1 MACHAGRPLLLRLR
15 RDGLGK
21 LVGGGIPKRSPLLCH
36 QIVQV
41 PKGAWFPAMQP
52 CSLDVPLLI
61 EHLTSRPHTQHRR
74 RAIGTACRAAT
85 QMSVPDSVGSNTHQ
99 PQCPEHTRLSTAFG
113 MLAPLQCLQKH
124 CAGHQSHHQ
133 CEVKRMGQK
142 QANWVLVRVQRG
154 NASYAR
160 DSHGR
165 ACSQQLVS
173 VLCGYVPTCMQ
184 QCEATRDACSEAS
197 VKHQ

>member
-1 MACHAGRPLLLRLR
+1 MRP
-15 RDGLGK
+15 DCT
-21 LVGGGIPKRSPLLCH
+21 GGGGCKSHARFASHCLSSTCRHGHTHSIGVVLSAPPAVRLLKCRF
-36 QIVQV
+36 QTQLV
-41 PKGAWFPAMQP
+41 PT
-52 CSLDVPLLI
+52 
-61 EHLTSRPHTQHRR
+61 LTSLSAR
-74 RAIGTACRAAT
+74 
-85 QMSVPDSVGSNTHQ
+85 S
-99 PQCPEHTRLSTAFG
+99 TRLSTAFG

-173 VLCGYVPTCMQ
+173 VLCGYVPMQ